1 MVATDPTWIN
11 GVTLDAQELR
21 RVDQL
26 LVMHNGTAMGGRAGV
41 VPGGNG
47 LGVSIAGSTI
57 TVGAGTAWVYQSGQ
71 GMYRAALASGATATL
86 TAAHA
91 TLARID
97 LVYLRVW
104 DNAVDASGLNKADA
118 VYLAGT
124 ASSTPVAPVPAGT
137 QIYIP
142 LATISVPASGG
153 GSPSVSTTVRPITV
167 APGGILPLQT
177 AAPTSPYTGQF
188 YDNGNDLLRYNGS
201 TWETY
206 QKKESVGFTTVSVG
220 TGYTQGDSSTNGNL
234 NGPLRYRKI
243 TDRGVD
249 FIEWAGGA
257 TRVSGAQTTN
267 VLSTALAA
275 GLRPAYRASFVVPR
289 NGVAING
296 VSNTNSVIHSLKVD
310 FNQDGTVALFSQD
323 AGPPSSVEALW
334 FTVAGCRY
342 PLT

>member
-11 GVTLDAQELR
+11 GVALDGQELR

-47 LGVSIAGSTI
+47 LGVSISGTTI
-57 TVGAGTAWVYQSGQ
+57 TVGAGTAWVHQTGQ
-71 GMYRAALASGATATL
+71 GMYRVALASGATATL

-104 DNAVDASGLNKADA
+104 DNTVDASGLNKADA

-124 ASSTPVAPVPAGT
+124 ASSTPVAPTPAGT

-153 GSPSVSTTVRPITV
+153 GSPSVSTTVRPYTV
-167 APGGILPLQT
+167 APGGILPMQST
-177 AAPTSPYTGQF
+177 APASPYVGQF
-188 YDNGNDLLRYNGS
+188 YDSGTDLFRWNGS
-201 TWETY
+201 AWEAY
-206 QKKESVGFTTVSVG
+206 QKKETVGFTTVTVG
-220 TGYTQGDSSTNGNL
+220 TGYTQGDGTTNGNL

-243 TDRGVD
+243 NDRGVD
-249 FIEWAGGA
+249 FMEWYGGA

-275 GLRPAYRASFVVPR
+275 GFRPAYRASFVIAR

-296 VSNTNSVIHSLKVD
+296 VANTNSVIHSLKLD

-323 AGPPSSVEALW
+323 AGPPNSVETLW
-334 FTVAGCRY
+334 FAIPGLRY